1 MERDEGSRISMLCN
15 VLTGNNGVTMKET
28 VNKSVIT
35 ERSKGAEEGTQLKEL
50 KKKKSN
56 IIRPN

>member
-35 ERSKGAEEGTQLKEL
+35 ERSKGAEGRNTAQRI
-50 KKKKSN
+50 KKKKK
-56 IIRPN
+56 IKY